1 MAYNQILSQGIM
13 PHSRAVLS
21 SRSRVYGPSAST
33 SGTLEGSTPN
43 NSGVSGG
50 LELVGA
56 ISSFGI
62 SSSRT
67 LEVIRGIGMGDH
79 IIEMVPGQSEPIE
92 LQITKFALSLSNTFQ
107 EFGYKGGVDGLV
119 RALKHHR
126 YPIDIRHELLVSSK
140 INPGI
145 LNAASSGATGA
156 GVAKLKNAE
165 KMPGAVENRTEDKL
179 TDFKVLVTWFE
190 GCWFES
196 FNVTYP
202 VDSAAISEE
211 STIKVTDVSGDPNG
225 TIVLP
230 DSNFYLS
237 RIWGK

>member
-1 MAYNQILSQGIM
+1 M

-21 SRSRVYGPSAST
+21 SRSRVYGPAPTALGTTT
-33 SGTLEGSTPN
+33 SDSGSN
-43 NSGVSGG
+43 

-67 LEVIRGIGMGDH
+67 LEVIRGIGLGDH

-92 LQITKFALSLSNTFQ
+92 LQITKFALSLANTFQ

-126 YPIDIRHELLVSSK
+126 YPIDIKHELLVSAHKS
-140 INPGI
+140 
-145 LNAASSGATGA
+145 LNTAGAGAGLATGLA
-156 GVAKLKNAE
+156 NGQLTAAAQLNGSGSKFK
-165 KMPGAVENRTEDKL
+165 TEDDL
-179 TDFKVLVTWFE
+179 TDFKVLTTWFE

-202 VDSAAISEE
+202 VDTAAISEE
-211 STIKVTDVSGDPNG
+211 STVKVTDVSGDPNG
-225 TIVLP
+225 AIKLP
-230 DSNFYLS
+230 ESNFYLS
-237 RIWGK
+237 RIWK

>member
-1 MAYNQILSQGIM
+1 MKDQILSQGIM

-21 SRSRVYGPSAST
+21 SRSRVFGPPAN
-33 SGTLEGSTPN
+33 GAL
-43 NSGVSGG
+43 SGVNDSAGKTAM
-50 LELVGA
+50 ELVGA

-67 LEVIRGIGMGDH
+67 LEVIRGIGLGDH

-92 LQITKFALSLSNTFQ
+92 LQITKFALSLANTFQ

-126 YPIDIRHELLVSSK
+126 YPIDIRHELLVSAHPQMSRSGAGASVSK
-140 INPGI
+140 INNNKPTSIGR
-145 LNAASSGATGA
+145 
-156 GVAKLKNAE
+156 KNF
-165 KMPGAVENRTEDKL
+165 TEDDL
-179 TDFKVLVTWFE
+179 SDYRVLVTWFE

-202 VDSAAISEE
+202 VDTAAISEE
-211 STIKVTDVSGDPNG
+211 STVKVTDVSGNPDG

-230 DSNFYLS
+230 DSNFYMS
-237 RIWGK
+237 RIWGTV